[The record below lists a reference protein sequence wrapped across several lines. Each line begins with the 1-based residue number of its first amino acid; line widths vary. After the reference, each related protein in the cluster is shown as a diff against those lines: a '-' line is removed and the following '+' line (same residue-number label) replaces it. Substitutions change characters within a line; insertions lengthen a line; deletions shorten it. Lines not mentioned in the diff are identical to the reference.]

1 MHTVVVAHGAALSVD
16 EYVLPATHA
25 THERSVVGVPS
36 TASPSPAGH
45 LLHSAHDSLTAGANV
60 PDAHGVHV
68 ALPDAAYWPA
78 THGVHDAAP
87 DDDAWP
93 ALHGVHVAV
102 PSAAYEPASQGVLVP
117 LPSQS

>member
-68 ALPDAAYWPA
+68 ALPDAADVPA
-78 THGVHDAAP
+78 TQSAHDALP
-87 DDDAWP
+87 
-93 ALHGVHVAV
+93 LVEYV
-102 PSAAYEPASQGVLVP
+102 PASQSEHVP
-117 LPSQS
+117 VPALA